1 MSSVNPKLLLHDAYD
16 HLREIVDQQQI
27 DLDKTSLAIG
37 KSRRYLAHTLD
48 RGSEMGFVTY
58 FMMCREMGV
67 DPLAPVNVEKPL
79 STMPRHSPFP
89 EDKIGDL
96 LFHITRFL
104 REQREAEEPPTI
116 DQALH
121 YWREAG
127 RRFDLVHDHLRQ
139 YCDLYAPPD
148 DDDTVNP
155 LALGARSMTREVL
168 KTGDIEAYRAN
179 LAAADPQ
186 ITATAARNQRMALA
200 EGYYMTTKHLR
211 SDLNDG
217 RTLSIAYDQL
227 TLSCT
232 TEKDGPVLAVFPK
245 YIGPYTQ

>member
-1 MSSVNPKLLLHDAYD
+1 MPSINSKLLLRDAYD
-16 HLREIVDQQQI
+16 HLRGIIDQQEV

-58 FMMCREMGV
+58 FMMCREIGV

-79 STMPRHSPFP
+79 TAMPRQSPFP

-127 RRFDLVHDHLRQ
+127 RRFDLIHNHLQ
-139 YCDLYAPPD
+139 LYCDVYAPPD
-148 DDDTVNP
+148 EDDTLNP
-155 LALGARSMTREVL
+155 LIIGARSMTREIL
-168 KTGDIEAYRAN
+168 KTGDVGVYRAN
-179 LAAADPQ
+179 LAAAERS
-186 ITATAARNQRMALA
+186 ISVEAARNQRLA
-200 EGYYMTTKHLR
+200 RAKGYFMTTKQLK
-211 SDLNDG
+211 SDLHDG
-217 RTLSIAYDQL
+217 RTLAIEYDQL
-227 TLSCT
+227 SLSCET
-232 TEKDGPVLAVFPK
+232 DEDGPVIAVFPK